1 MKITSKVND
10 NSLPLSFIKKL
21 VIKFRDERKWKKYH
35 NPKDLAISI
44 SIEANELL
52 ELFQWLSKK
61 EVLLK
66 CKDPKF
72 KERIEEE
79 LADVIIYCLSLA
91 DVLKTDISKIVVK
104 KIKKNEEKYPVNK
117 FKGHYYKY

>member
-1 MKITSKVND
+1 MKIKSKIND
-10 NSLPLSFIKKL
+10 MFLPISFIKNL
-21 VIKFRDERKWKKYH
+21 VTQFRDERKWKRYH

-44 SIEANELL
+44 SIEAGELL

-66 CKDPKF
+66 CKVPKF
-72 KERIEEE
+72 KERVEEE
-79 LADVIIYCLSLA
+79 LADIIIYCFSLA
-91 DVLKTDISKIVVK
+91 DVLKTNISETIVN

>member
-1 MKITSKVND
+1 MKIKSKIND
-10 NSLPLSFIKKL
+10 KFLPISFFKNL
-21 VIKFRDERKWKKYH
+21 VAKFRDERKWKKYH

-72 KERIEEE
+72 RERIEEE
-79 LADVIIYCLSLA
+79 LADVLIYCFSLA
-91 DVLKTDISKIVVK
+91 DFLKTDISETIVN

-117 FKGHYYKY
+117 FKGYYSKY